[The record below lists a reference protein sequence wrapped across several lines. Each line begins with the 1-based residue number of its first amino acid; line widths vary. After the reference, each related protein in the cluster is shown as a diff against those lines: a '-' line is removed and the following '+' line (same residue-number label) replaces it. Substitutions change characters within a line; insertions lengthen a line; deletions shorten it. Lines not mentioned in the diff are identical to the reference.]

1 MSVSGASAPQEGLI
15 DAMCPG
21 DLDEVLFI
29 ERAGSLVAWTGPL
42 FLDEMRNPS
51 SRCHVLRL
59 SGKDGGRTRVIGFI
73 CFRLAAAESEVVN
86 FGVHPDFRGHGW
98 GGRLMTF
105 YLVLCHEAGVRKA
118 FLEVNPDNEPALRL
132 YRSLAFRPVGLR
144 RKFYQ
149 GRFDALI
156 LERDLTQDQI

>member
-15 DAMCPG
+15 DEMRPG
-21 DLDEVLFI
+21 DLDEVLHI
-29 ERAGSLVAWTGPL
+29 ERAGSLVAWTRPL
-42 FLDEMRNPS
+42 FLEEIRNPS
-51 SRCHVLRL
+51 SRCHVLRFR
-59 SGKDGGRTRVIGFI
+59 GKEGERVIGFV
-73 CFRLAAAESEVVN
+73 CFRLVASESEVLN
-86 FGVHPDFRGHGW
+86 LGVHPDFRGRGW
-98 GGRLMTF
+98 GGQLMTF

-118 FLEVNPDNEPALRL
+118 FLEVNPDNESALRL